1 MYVAEHIVSPDR
13 PTVISFSSVN
23 TIEGRFKP
31 YRLVVRSGMNVIFV
45 NDADNRWYQ
54 NGIPGLSGCSR
65 IAADTLVRRGREI
78 GNGRVITFGSSMGA
92 YGAILFASLG
102 GADGCLAFG
111 CENPL
116 GLDGGR
122 FKMHYRGEGDLSYPD
137 ISDHVNETTNFFTCE
152 NDEIDL
158 ISALSVVGK
167 CSVYS
172 LPGAEHPG
180 LQTLENGEQHS
191 RIIRALAD
199 GEPVHEQ
206 AAGGG
211 SALSHPELV
220 KELYRCLML
229 KQSNSREWLPAI
241 KAVAVRWEHPTAF
254 LRLGEA
260 YRRDGKNKEAREAWE
275 TTIALCPMNGT
286 AHHKLGALPDTPH
299 DDAVGYFRKAI
310 DLDATNAHAHF
321 GLAEVLASVD
331 DFSGAEIHYKAA
343 AKINRGNKQFSEAL
357 SAFLERTERQ
367 RRDDEDNTKH
377 ARRRTAAEIRSEL
390 VSLSEEL
397 AVSSDIDLRKTL
409 ARTLSLLVDIIPPVD
424 LYD

>member
-1 MYVAEHIVSPDR
+1 MYVAEHIVSSEL
-13 PTVISFSSVN
+13 PTVIAFSSVN
-23 TIEGRFKP
+23 TREGRFKP
-31 YRLVVRSGMNVIFV
+31 YRLVVRSGVNVIFV
-45 NDADNRWYQ
+45 NDIDNRWYQ
-54 NGIPGLSGCSR
+54 NGVPGISECSR
-65 IAADTLVRRGREI
+65 TAAEILVQKGREI
-78 GNGRVITFGSSMGA
+78 GNGRVVTFGSSMGA

-122 FKMHYRGEGDLSYPD
+122 FKMHYRGDGNIPYPD

-158 ISALSVVGK
+158 LSALSVVGK

-180 LQTLENGEQHS
+180 LQTLENGGKHS

-199 GEPVHEQ
+199 GQSVHEE
-206 AAGGG
+206 AAGWGW
-211 SALSHPELV
+211 ALSHPELV
-220 KELYRCLML
+220 KDLYRCLLL

-241 KAVAVRWEHPTAF
+241 KAVADRWEHPTAF

-260 YRRDGKNKEAREAWE
+260 YRRDGKNKDAREAWE

-299 DDAVGYFRKAI
+299 DDSVGFFRKAI
-310 DLDATNAHAHF
+310 DLDPTNAHAHF
-321 GLAEVLASVD
+321 GLAEVLARVD

-357 SAFLERTERQ
+357 SAFLERMA
-367 RRDDEDNTKH
+367 RDEHENNTKH

-397 AVSSDIDLRKTL
+397 TVSSDIDLRKTL
-409 ARTLSLLVDIIPPVD
+409 ARTLSLLIDIIPPVD